1 MKYMYVI
8 VKTELA
14 SYSNW
19 NLSWLNITNNNNNN
33 NNNKKKTKKKQFEHN
48 GYVNEYDELSIQS
61 YVFANMIPTH
71 GIS

>member
-1 MKYMYVI
+1 MYMFFMRVRLFRPDHCI
-8 VKTELA
+8 SINTIDNTKQT
-14 SYSNW
+14 
-19 NLSWLNITNNNNNN
+19 TTTTP
-33 NNNKKKTKKKQFEHN
+33 KKKPKKQFEHN